1 MAKLDA
7 DDRDR
12 LGDAQYAFASQ
23 RKEPI
28 ENAAQVRNA
37 IARFDQVKDVS
48 DGDRD
53 VAWKRIIAAAAKFD
67 VAVSERSWRDLDA
80 GRAK

>member
-37 IARFDQVKDVS
+37 IARFDQVEDVS

-53 VAWKRIIAAAAKFD
+53 VAWNWIAAAAAIFG
-67 VAVSERSWRDLDA
+67 VEVSKKSWRDLGT